1 MALHIVHLVLMP
13 HPPSNARYIN
23 YFHSVGTV
31 HQHQP
36 ESLPLSVPSG
46 SVHESYSN
54 PPPPRF
60 GEQMSQ
66 IYSGPQHASRPQASM
81 DRLAYVNAAEA
92 ASQGRIQPLHELQ
105 DSRDWSTFVEAAEPK
120 SDGRIPPLDQF
131 LNGISAWKNK
141 KENPSS
147 SEALTP
153 LEVTRQ
159 NEAVAEQLNFW
170 LFTKG
175 PLSLHIM

>member
-1 MALHIVHLVLMP
+1 
-13 HPPSNARYIN
+13 
-23 YFHSVGTV
+23 
-31 HQHQP
+31 
-36 ESLPLSVPSG
+36 
-46 SVHESYSN
+46 
-54 PPPPRF
+54 
-60 GEQMSQ
+60 
-66 IYSGPQHASRPQASM
+66 M

-159 NEAVAEQLNFW
+159 NEALAGQLNFW